1 MYQKR
6 TGFWDERVVKGLI
19 SNWMHG
25 RYDSGIRFGMFTNFF
40 LTAWRNLRKNR
51 AHSIINISGLA
62 VGMAVAL
69 LIGLWIWD
77 ELSFDKYDP
86 YYGRVAQVMQSQTFN
101 GTARTGASIP
111 IPLDQEL
118 RRHYGSDFSRIVMAS
133 WAYEHILAVGDTK
146 IEQVG
151 SFMQPD
157 APALFGLNMVKGSG
171 GALTDRSAILLSRHV
186 AQALFGSADPLNK
199 MVRMDDK
206 SNFVVK
212 GVYEDLP
219 ANSTFHQVGVSFLAP
234 WDYYAHENVAEPV
247 SQDWGDNSFQCF
259 VQLADGVNLEA
270 ATRRIRDAKLKNVP
284 KDEVVYNPVLFLHP
298 MSKWHLYSDFKN
310 GMNTGG
316 RIQYVWLFGTIGLFV
331 LLLAC
336 INFMNLSTA
345 RSEKRAKEVGIRK
358 TVGSLRRQLI
368 LQFFCESIFIVLI
381 SFVVA
386 LGIVG
391 LLLPAFNE
399 IADKQVHFLWTSPVF
414 WLMSIG
420 FCLFTGIVAGSYPA
434 LYLSS
439 FRPIKVL
446 KGSFRAGRFAALPRQ
461 VLVVLQFSVS
471 VILIVGTICVFRQVQ
486 YAKNRP
492 VGYDRA
498 GLVNVRLTTRDIHQH
513 FDAVRTDLVRRG
525 VVVGIAESSS
535 PATEVNHN
543 TSGVSWEG
551 KDPNATYDFANVWV
565 STDYGKTV
573 GWQFAAGRDFSDQ
586 FKTDSSALVLNEA
599 AVQYM
604 GLHDPVGKTVQV
616 WGKDYRVIGV
626 IRNMVAQSPF
636 KPVKQAFYRMTADG
650 IDFLNIRMNPRV
662 SPHTAIAEIESV
674 LKGYAPAVPFT
685 FRFADLEYA
694 KKFSDEER
702 IGKLAAAFTLFAI
715 FISCLGL
722 FGMASFMAEQ
732 RIKEIGVRKVLGASV
747 FNLWGLLSK
756 DFVALVLISLV
767 VALPTSGYFMHNWLQ
782 HYAYRTDLA
791 WWVFAVTGAGALLI
805 TVLTVSYQGIRAAL
819 ANPVRSL
826 RSE

>member
-1 MYQKR
+1 
-6 TGFWDERVVKGLI
+6 
-19 SNWMHG
+19 
-25 RYDSGIRFGMFTNFF
+25 MFTNFF

-86 YYGRVAQVMQSQTFN
+86 NYNRVAQVMQSQTFN

-118 RRHYGSDFSRIVMAS
+118 RKHYGGDFSKIVMAS

-157 APALFGLNMVKGSG
+157 APDVFGLVMVEGSREGLADRSSILLSQRVAKALFGNS
-171 GALTDRSAILLSRHV
+171 SA
-186 AQALFGSADPLNK
+186 LNK
-199 MVRMDDK
+199 VVRMDDK
-206 SNFVVK
+206 NNFVVK
-212 GVYEDLP
+212 GVYADLP
-219 ANSTFHQVGVSFLAP
+219 SNSTFHQVDISFLAP
-234 WDYYAHENVAEPV
+234 WDNYVHENVAAPV

-284 KDEVVYNPVLFLHP
+284 KDEAVYNPVLFLHP

-316 RIQYVWLFGTIGLFV
+316 RIQYVWLFGTIGFFV

-358 TVGSLRRQLI
+358 TIGSMRKQLV
-368 LQFFCESIFIVLI
+368 LQFYCESVLI
-381 SFVVA
+381 TLVA
-386 LGIVG
+386 FGAALLLVG

-399 IADKQVHFLWTSPVF
+399 IADKEVHIPWGSPVF
-414 WLMSIG
+414 WLMNFG

-446 KGSFRAGRFAALPRQ
+446 KGSFRAGRYAALPRQ

-471 VILIVGTICVFRQVQ
+471 VILIVGTICVFRQIQ

-492 VGYDRA
+492 VGYDRG
-498 GLVNVRLTTRDIHQH
+498 GLVNVRMTTRDIHQH
-513 FDAVRTDLVRRG
+513 FDAVRTDLVRSG

-535 PATEVNHN
+535 PATEVHHN
-543 TSGVSWEG
+543 TSGVIWEG

-573 GWQFAAGRDFSDQ
+573 GWRFAAGRDFSDQ

-636 KPVKQAFYRMTADG
+636 KPVKQAFYRVTGDG
-650 IDFLNIRMNPRV
+650 TDYLNIRIDPRV
-662 SPHTAIAEIESV
+662 NPHTAIAEIERV
-674 LKGYAPAVPFT
+674 FKNYAPAVPFSY
-685 FRFADLEYA
+685 RFADLEYA

-702 IGKLAAAFTLFAI
+702 IGKLSAAFTVFAI

-756 DFVALVLISLV
+756 DFVRLVSISLV
-767 VALPTSGYFMHNWLQ
+767 LALPTAGYLMHNWLE
-782 HYAYRTDLA
+782 HYTYRTDLA
-791 WWVFAVTGAGALLI
+791 WWVFAVTGIGAILI
-805 TVLTVSYQGIRAAL
+805 TLLTVSYQGIKAAL
-819 ANPVRSL
+819 TNPVRSL